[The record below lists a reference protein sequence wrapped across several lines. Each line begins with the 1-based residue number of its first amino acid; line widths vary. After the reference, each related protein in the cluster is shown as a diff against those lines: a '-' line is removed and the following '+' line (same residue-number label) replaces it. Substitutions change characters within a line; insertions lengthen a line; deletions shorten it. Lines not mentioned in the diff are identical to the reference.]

1 MKRLFFLLVTIFG
14 TCGVFAQS
22 MSFDKFKQQ
31 QNSKFNQFK
40 TDKQAEFDAFRK
52 RVNDQYAAFMEQS
65 WEQMQSKPAVTPK
78 KEPEVKPVVYQEPTP
93 APVPAP
99 QPAPTPAPQPQP
111 TPKPTPAP
119 TPQPAPQP
127 APAPTPTPK
136 PAPAPQ
142 PTPQV
147 LPIQQEIVEVPKP
160 TPAPEPIA
168 PVQPKEDPYKAVSV
182 SFYGTTVSV
191 GFPEPDNFKLAGLN
205 EKQLANAWKQLA
217 TDKYDITIANA
228 LEARKKLKLCDWGYL
243 QMLQAITKKHY
254 GNTNEAVFMQVFLM
268 TQSGY
273 RVRMANGNGKLYMLI
288 SSQYS
293 ICDMPYYTID
303 NQKFYAIDFAGGSLQ
318 ICKAAYDKEK
328 SLSLQIA
335 QTQNLTQQ
343 ATQKRIL
350 TSKKGVTAGVCVNKN
365 LIDFYN
371 NYPCGY
377 LNNDLST
384 RWAAYAN
391 TPLEQ
396 SVKDM
401 LYPTLKKTIQNMTQK
416 DAVGIILNWVQTA
429 FEYEYDDNVWGGD
442 RAFFATETLYYPY
455 CDCEDRSILFSRLV
469 RDLIGLPVALLYY
482 PGHLA
487 TAVAFQDEVRGDY
500 VLIRDKK
507 YTICDPTYIGANVGM
522 TMPGM
527 NNQKAKAIVLK

>member
-1 MKRLFFLLVTIFG
+1 MKRLFFFLITTLG
-14 TCGVFAQS
+14 TCGVYAQS
-22 MSFDKFKQQ
+22 MNDAFEQFKQQ

-93 APVPAP
+93 APAPAPQPQPQPQP
-99 QPAPTPAPQPQP
+99 QPAPTPAP
-111 TPKPTPAP
+111 
-119 TPQPAPQP
+119 APQP
-127 APAPTPTPK
+127 K
-136 PAPAPQ
+136 
-142 PTPQV
+142 V

-168 PVQPKEDPYKAVSV
+168 PVQPKEEPYKSVST
-182 SFYGTTVSV
+182 SFYGTTVSI

-217 TDKYDITIANA
+217 TDKYDITIAQA

-243 QMLQAITKKHY
+243 QLIQTITKKHY

-273 RVRMANGNGKLYMLI
+273 CVRMANGNGKLYMLI

-293 ICDMPYYTID
+293 ICNMPYYTID
-303 NQKFYAIDFAGGSLQ
+303 NKKFYPIDFAGGSLQ

-335 QTQNLTQQ
+335 QTQNLSQQ
-343 ATQKRIL
+343 ITQKRTL
-350 TSKKGVTAGVCVNKN
+350 TSKKGVTASVCVNKN

-371 NYPCGY
+371 NYPSGY
-377 LNNDLST
+377 LNNDVTT

-401 LYPTLKKTIQNMTQK
+401 LYPTLKKTIQNMSQK

-429 FEYEYDDNVWGGD
+429 FVYEYDDKVWGGD

-469 RDLIGLPVALLYY
+469 RDLVGLPVALLYY

-487 TAVAFQDEVRGDY
+487 TAVAFQDEVRGDC
-500 VLIRDKK
+500 VLIRDKR
-507 YTICDPTYIGANVGM
+507 YTVCDPTYIGAGVGM

-527 NNQKAKAIVLK
+527 NNQQAKAIVLK